1 MKSNGDKT
9 KEQLIH
15 ELKASEAER
24 KKAERQLE
32 HLNLVLR
39 AIGNVNHLIDKEK
52 D

>member
-9 KEQLIH
+9 KEQLIN

-24 KKAERQLE
+24 KKVEKRLE

-39 AIGNVNHLIDKEK
+39 AIGNVNQLLTKEK